1 MAAKP
6 PATPRWANVGG
17 LIVEPSAG
25 KKDVGWL
32 ADDEPPAE
40 YFNWYQNLAWQWLEY
55 LKDGALIGNHS
66 ISGTLAI
73 GGTLDVDG
81 STALQDFV
89 AASGQVGGDFTA
101 TRLIS
106 PSRLYHGPTSVAIPL
121 GSGISGTGGASP
133 WEFNSSGPPL
143 WAGSPGAGATLWF
156 GIPAVFGSRILE
168 YRVKL
173 RNTSGGSIST
183 SLVRVGGVVPPATE
197 TQIGATLNASTV
209 DTNFQYLVNTLASP
223 DNVFIQGNQRYVKIV
238 SNNGTS
244 GSTQVLGVEYQ
255 YDIPT

>member
-6 PATPRWANVGG
+6 SATPRWANVGG
-17 LIVEPSAG
+17 IIVEPSAG

-32 ADDEPPAE
+32 DNEEPPAE
-40 YFNWYQNLAWQWLEY
+40 YFNWFQNLAWQWTQY
-55 LKDGALIGNHS
+55 LSDGDLSGNHTISGAL
-66 ISGTLAI
+66 AV

-81 STALQDFV
+81 GTALQEFT
-89 AASGQVGGDFTA
+89 AATGQVGGDFTA
-101 TRLIS
+101 QRLIT
-106 PSRLYHGPTSVAIPL
+106 PSRLYHGPTYVALPL
-121 GSGISGTGGASP
+121 NYGIAGTGGVSP
-133 WEFNSSGPPL
+133 WQFNSSGPPL
-143 WAGSPGAGATLWF
+143 WAGSPSAGAVLWF
-156 GIPAVFGSRILE
+156 GIPAIFGSRILA

-173 RNTSGGSIST
+173 RNTVGGSIST

-209 DTNFQYLVNTLASP
+209 ETSFQYLVNELASP

-255 YDIPT
+255 YDIPV